1 MAVLYVAS
9 LDEGAG
15 KTALCVSLA
24 GEAAARGASVA
35 LFKPIAGRGL
45 SPQAD
50 PDPDIYARLL
60 GQTIEGWP
68 VDIEGDGLDDKALG
82 RIDAALAAVSAEA
95 DTVIVEGSCGLSDE
109 ETARLVDA
117 LDATVLI
124 VAAYDDALSTA
135 SFAPLRERIGDRLAG
150 VLVNGCTLHMA
161 HEAGS
166 NLMPALEAGGLN
178 PLGLIPEDRRL
189 LGVTVRQIADHLN
202 GRFIACEEQSHVL
215 VEHLMVGGMGMDSG
229 EYYFSH
235 RSDKAVIARGDRPDL
250 HMSALA
256 TPTACI
262 VITKGIEPIEY
273 VQYEAETEE
282 VSVMVVETDTLE
294 TMSAVGPL
302 IDRARFDHPLK
313 VERYRALL
321 ERHGDVPALLRL
333 VGA

>member
-24 GEAAARGASVA
+24 GEAAARGAKAA

-45 SPQAD
+45 SPQTD
-50 PDPDIYARLL
+50 PDPDIYARLH
-60 GQTIEGWP
+60 GQTVEGWP
-68 VDIEGDGLDDKALG
+68 IDIDGDVLDDKVMDSIG
-82 RIDAALAAVSAEA
+82 AALATVSAEA
-95 DTVIVEGSCGLSDE
+95 DAVIVEGSCGLSAE
-109 ETARLVDA
+109 ETARLVEA

-124 VAAYDDALSTA
+124 VAAYDDALSAA
-135 SFAPLRERIGDRLAG
+135 SLAPLRDRIGDRLGG
-150 VLVNGCTLHMA
+150 VLINGCTRHMA
-161 HEAGS
+161 HDADS
-166 NLMPALEAGGLN
+166 NLVPSLEAEGLTS
-178 PLGLIPEDRRL
+178 LGLIPEDRRL

-202 GRFIACEEQSHVL
+202 GRFIACEEQSHAL

-229 EYYFSH
+229 EYYFSS
-235 RSDKAVIARGDRPDL
+235 RDDKAVIARGDRPDL

-262 VITKGIEPIEY
+262 VLTKGIEPIEY
-273 VQYEAETEE
+273 VKYEAETEE
-282 VSVMVVETDTLE
+282 VSMMVVETDTLE
-294 TMSAVGPL
+294 TMEAVAPL

-321 ERHGDVPALLRL
+321 ERHGDMPALLRL